1 MMVTADGAVK
11 PCCFAPVPLGN
22 LHDSEVDEIWNG
34 PTAIELRQFIKAN
47 MIHGI
52 CSGAP
57 CKFVQ
62 NMQIRIAQADISQAS
77 KECETSGDVVANLGI
92 VSLKMRA
99 AITQPMPNAAPH
111 VNDN

>member
-47 MIHGI
+47 MIHPI
-52 CSGAP
+52 CMGAP

-62 NMQIRIAQADISQAS
+62 NMQIHIEQADTSQSS
-77 KECETSGDVVANLGI
+77 KERETNGAVVAN
-92 VSLKMRA
+92 
-99 AITQPMPNAAPH
+99 PNLTAW
-111 VNDN
+111 N